1 MTEDTTGSQDTE
13 LINMAENHETAP
25 AAKRYGVRKES
36 VALMLIIAM
45 AVSACG
51 TAATRPVAV
60 GPVDHE
66 CHGNPA
72 RSQGSGCDDY
82 P

>member
-1 MTEDTTGSQDTE
+1 VIDDKTTSGPEKSGAT
-13 LINMAENHETAP
+13 
-25 AAKRYGVRKES
+25 KERL
-36 VALMLIIAM
+36 ALMLLIAV

-51 TAATRPVAV
+51 NAATGPVAM

-72 RSQGSGCDDY
+72 RSQASGCEDN